1 MKTQNTLLKVLTVA
15 TLTAI
20 LTAAA
25 AILDNST
32 GRVSAFNPQPDPPA
46 FGAFGITHEQ
56 TARLNARVFVN
67 DDRSTERLSPVV
79 IEFDFHDTEDNLIS
93 SMVHTVAPGHAA
105 FLDLNG
111 GTLPIGGDG
120 MRAEF
125 QPSIKILDNPNGNRV
140 QVIPSG
146 EIFDNFG
153 PDAGKSR
160 MGLTTC
166 NHNETLVRDNQKAKR
181 VRR

>member
-1 MKTQNTLLKVLTVA
+1 MKTRNTFSKVFGLAALAACLVA
-15 TLTAI
+15 T
-20 LTAAA
+20 A
-25 AILDNST
+25 AILDKST

-67 DDRSTERLSPVV
+67 DDRSTERLRPVV
-79 IEFDFHDTEDNLIS
+79 IEFDFEDSEDNLIR
-93 SMVHTVAPGHAA
+93 SMVQTVEAGHSA

-111 GTLPIGGDG
+111 GMLPIGGDG
-120 MRAEF
+120 MRAET
-125 QPSIKILDNPNGNRV
+125 QACIKMLNNPNGNRV
-140 QVIPSG
+140 QVILSL
-146 EIFDNFG
+146 EVFDNFG
-153 PDAGKSR
+153 PDAGKTR
-160 MGLTTC
+160 MGTWA